1 MVYIRT
7 STSSTKLRQKMRI
20 EVNISDYAIRE
31 VLLME
36 YKDRRWRLMAYLL
49 KFLNESKK
57 NYKIHNKKI
66 IMINASCFTSS
77 LLMDNRCWGFFY
89 IT

>member
-49 KFLNESKK
+49 KFLNETEK
-57 NYKIHNKKI
+57 NYEIHDKKI
-66 IMINASCFTSS
+66 IMINASCF
-77 LLMDNRCWGFFY
+77 NK
-89 IT
+89 